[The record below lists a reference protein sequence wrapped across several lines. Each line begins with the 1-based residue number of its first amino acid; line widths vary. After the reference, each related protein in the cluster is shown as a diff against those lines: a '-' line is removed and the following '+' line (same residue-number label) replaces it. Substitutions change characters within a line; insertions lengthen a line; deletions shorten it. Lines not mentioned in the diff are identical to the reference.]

1 MERTLRLR
9 QTAGPGAGR
18 EGPVTQRFVVG
29 RGSDVQ
35 LALDDEQV
43 SHHHAAFYPAGDGA
57 WALEDLGS
65 SNGTFV
71 NGYQLTGP
79 VYIDGGEEIRFGTCV
94 CVATVTEAAPVA
106 PAPAPAPPVAA
117 TAAAPVAAAPT
128 PQPPTPPAPQ
138 APVVFPPSRRSRGEA
153 PAWAKV
159 LAVLLG
165 IVAIGAAAL
174 MIYTI
179 IFNLQ
184 HPACESA
191 TIQDLVRTGD
201 KCLEISST
209 GRIIEMIFAA
219 VGALAGIA
227 TFFVSIAYVAG
238 QAKTSTWV
246 TLFLIT
252 AAMLGL
258 AYLSEFVLF
267 QQDIEDVLRESR
279 AIVQ

>member
-1 MERTLRLR
+1 MTR
-9 QTAGPGAGR
+9 
-18 EGPVTQRFVVG
+18 RFVVG
-29 RGSDVQ
+29 RGADVQ

-43 SHHHAAFYPAGDGA
+43 SHHHAAFYPTDDGQ
-57 WALEDLGS
+57 WALHDLGS
-65 SNGTFV
+65 NNGTFV
-71 NGYQLTGP
+71 NGHRLTGP
-79 VYIDGGEEIRFGTCV
+79 VYIEGGEEIQFGTCV
-94 CVATVTEAAPVA
+94 CVATVTAAAPVA
-106 PAPAPAPPVAA
+106 PAPPPVPAA
-117 TAAAPVAAAPT
+117 QVPATLEAPVAAAPT
-128 PQPPTPPAPQ
+128 PQPPTPSAPQ
-138 APVVFPPSRRSRGEA
+138 PQTPVVFPPSRRSRGEA

-159 LAVLLG
+159 LAVVLG

-174 MIYTI
+174 MIYAI

-267 QQDIEDVLRESR
+267 QQDVEDVLRESR
-279 AIVQ
+279 GRLQ